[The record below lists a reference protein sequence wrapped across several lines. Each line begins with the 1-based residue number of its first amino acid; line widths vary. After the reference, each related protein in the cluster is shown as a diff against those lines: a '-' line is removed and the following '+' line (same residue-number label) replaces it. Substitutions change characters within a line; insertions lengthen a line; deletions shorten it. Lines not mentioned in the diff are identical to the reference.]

1 MENKIN
7 IAGFDT
13 LYSLFENAPPNVMEL
28 VMKSLEIFYTKL
40 VETHSGEGELDERT
54 MEFQSFLCL
63 CLQTILNRIDTK
75 LENTVADT
83 MVEVIINCFKS
94 RDDVFEEGF
103 LLLSALC
110 SKFENYID
118 VHVPQIGP
126 FILHALGQSNSSE
139 TIKNACGVISDLCT
153 MVESKNIIEG
163 FKNYVPLLLNI
174 MTNRTL
180 QRDAKLGAVTAIGDT
195 YLVTKEKFMPFLEE
209 TLRYFSSAAEQCVDV
224 NPADYDLLEYISKLQ
239 GALIESYT

>member
-28 VMKSLEIFYTKL
+28 LMKSLEIFYAKL
-40 VETHSGEGELDERT
+40 VETHSIEGTLDDRT

-83 MVEVIINCFKS
+83 VVEVIINCFKS

-103 LLLSALC
+103 LLLSSLC
-110 SKFENYID
+110 SKFEKYID
-118 VHVPQIGP
+118 THVPQIGP
-126 FILHALGQSNSSE
+126 FILHALRQSDSSE
-139 TIKNACGVISDLCT
+139 TIKNACGLISDLCT
-153 MVESKNIIEG
+153 MVESQNIIEG
-163 FKNYVPLLLNI
+163 FENYVPLLLNI
-174 MTNRTL
+174 MTNKTL
-180 QRDAKLGAVTAIGDT
+180 QREAKLGAVTAIGDT
-195 YLVTKEKFMPFLEE
+195 YLVTKEKFMPFLGD

-224 NPADYDLLEYISKLQ
+224 NPADYDLIEYIGLLQ